1 MAVVMAVMVTSFKR
15 TFANMSQLLGLL
27 YSVSLTAWQ
36 ATVNPCLHQRL
47 LDIHRKGWLSLLW
60 DDCSFLLRPGV
71 HKVLFVP
78 YTSQIP
84 SYCGS
89 FAILWKFYN
98 QIPLA
103 FKVRF
108 PGGSESLCQKTRLG
122 NLLWALDF
130 CKCENFFG

>member
-78 YTSQIP
+78 S
-84 SYCGS
+84 
-89 FAILWKFYN
+89 K
-98 QIPLA
+98 
-103 FKVRF
+103 
-108 PGGSESLCQKTRLG
+108 SLCFSSPVETLQSNSADLQIQSP
-122 NLLWALDF
+122 
-130 CKCENFFG
+130 